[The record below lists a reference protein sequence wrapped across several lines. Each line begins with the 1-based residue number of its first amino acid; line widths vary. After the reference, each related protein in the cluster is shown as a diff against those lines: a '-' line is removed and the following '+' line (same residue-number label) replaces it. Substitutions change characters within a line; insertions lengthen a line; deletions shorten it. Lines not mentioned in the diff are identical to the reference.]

1 MAGFG
6 ISGRRSSRAMT
17 VLLAVAFAA
26 TVLCG
31 ASRAFLPATPPRPL
45 ERAGGAAATA
55 AGLAATGFGAAAP
68 AFAEEGL
75 LNFGKVKLGGG
86 FA

>member
-17 VLLAVAFAA
+17 VMLVAACAAALLCA
-26 TVLCG
+26 T
-31 ASRAFLPATPPRPL
+31 SRAFLPATPQPL

-55 AGLAATGFGAAAP
+55 AGLGAAGLGAAAP

-75 LNFGKVKLGGG
+75 LNFG
-86 FA
+86 